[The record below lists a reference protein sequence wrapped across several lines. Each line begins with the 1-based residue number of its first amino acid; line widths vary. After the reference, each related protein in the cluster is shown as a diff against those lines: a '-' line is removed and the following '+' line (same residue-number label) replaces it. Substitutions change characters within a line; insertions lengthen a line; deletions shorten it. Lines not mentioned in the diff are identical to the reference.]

1 MLKKKVVSLLCAAAM
16 TLTAFNGV
24 AFAADPEELLAVSLV
39 AEEASVQPYGEA
51 VYTVM
56 VDPNNAENLAGFQS
70 LLQFDSEE
78 VSFAGYEAVD
88 GNVFEAAVNGDSNV
102 MLAVLPNPDMESAN
116 KAYEGDEPIA
126 VGKIKFTKNEITEG
140 ELALSFVEDPIGSSD
155 FGEKV
160 TMTQGTI
167 DPIVFEFKAEL
178 EFVGEAVAEMGYDYA
193 VDVNLANATQL
204 IENNH
209 GIYAAQFDVNY
220 DADKFVFNKGV
231 GADIEGLDFD
241 AREISDGVVRV
252 IVINTDVSANKAL
265 ETSLGTLIFKTKVVA
280 EDAEASFVSS
290 DELFSEADFSAMQ
303 CDGASLDVTFSRE
316 KIDSFMK
323 DVDESQIAYE
333 RDAADLTTGKVS
345 VYIYEGVQ
353 NFDEEAFWNLDII
366 ENEGFDL
373 KVIDKDGA
381 DAMIGTTSRFYIST
395 TVIKNEGLGEGWE
408 EEIEVPL
415 YDLTMRIKGDVT
427 MTAQNPGQ
435 LISVFDLNNLKVML
449 LEGIPADLD
458 EDIIWAATN
467 ISYPDAGSD
476 RVFIYDLF
484 KVRYAILN
492 Y

>member
-1 MLKKKVVSLLCAAAM
+1 M
-16 TLTAFNGV
+16 
-24 AFAADPEELLAVSLV
+24 
-39 AEEASVQPYGEA
+39 
-51 VYTVM
+51 
-56 VDPNNAENLAGFQS
+56 
-70 LLQFDSEE
+70 
-78 VSFAGYEAVD
+78 
-88 GNVFEAAVNGDSNV
+88 
-102 MLAVLPNPDMESAN
+102 
-116 KAYEGDEPIA
+116 
-126 VGKIKFTKNEITEG
+126 
-140 ELALSFVEDPIGSSD
+140 
-155 FGEKV
+155 
-160 TMTQGTI
+160 
-167 DPIVFEFKAEL
+167 FKAEL

-265 ETSLGTLIFKTKVVA
+265 ETSFGTLIFKTKVVA